1 MTKSKD
7 PEVKIIRLVTGED
20 VVGKCTFDDKN
31 EYVLL
36 IEPMTV
42 IIDRMNSQGKSILM
56 MLPWLP
62 VEVLEENMS
71 MISYDNILAIMNPRD
86 SFVEYYTN
94 HVEKF
99 NDLDKVETD
108 DLDELI
114 GDDLLDE
121 EPEDEEDEFLKHV
134 LTTEQKKSRTIH

>member
-20 VVGKCTFDDKN
+20 VVGKCSFDDKD
-31 EYVLL
+31 EYVLM
-36 IEPMTV
+36 IDPMTV
-42 IIDRMNSQGKSILM
+42 VIDRMNSQGKSILM

-62 VEVLEENMS
+62 SEILEENMS
-71 MISYDNILAIMNPRD
+71 MIGYDNVLAILNPRE

-99 NDLDKVETD
+99 NDLDKVDTD
-108 DLDELI
+108 GISELTEDDILDGES
-114 GDDLLDE
+114 
-121 EPEDEEDEFLKHV
+121 EEDEFLQHI
-134 LTTEQKKSRTIH
+134 LTTDQKKTRIIH

>member
-31 EYVLL
+31 EYVLM
-36 IEPMTV
+36 IDPMTV
-42 IIDRMNSQGKSILM
+42 VIDRMNSQGKSILM

-62 VEVLEENMS
+62 CEILEENMS
-71 MISYDNILAIMNPRD
+71 MIGYDNVLAILNPRE

-108 DLDELI
+108 DLTELTE
-114 GDDLLDE
+114 DDLLDE
-121 EPEDEEDEFLKHV
+121 ESEEDEFLQHIMS
-134 LTTEQKKSRTIH
+134 TDQKKTRTIH

>member
-71 MISYDNILAIMNPRD
+71 MIGYDNILAIMNPRD

-108 DLDELI
+108 DLI

-121 EPEDEEDEFLKHV
+121 ESEEDEFLQHI
-134 LTTEQKKSRTIH
+134 LTTDQKKTRTIH